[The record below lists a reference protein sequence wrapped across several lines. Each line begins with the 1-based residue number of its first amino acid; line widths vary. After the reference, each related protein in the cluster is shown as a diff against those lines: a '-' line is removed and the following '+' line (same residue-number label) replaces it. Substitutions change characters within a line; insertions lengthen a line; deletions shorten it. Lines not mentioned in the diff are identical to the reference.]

1 MKLLSAITILFF
13 WFLEALWIDW
23 AVLNLYDVN
32 YNALVYLIPLA
43 IWSLFIGFL
52 RKVDFSEILI
62 TAIALVPFVA
72 LIALTLKIWIS

>member
-1 MKLLSAITILFF
+1 MKLLSALTVLFF

-23 AVLNLYDVN
+23 VVFNTYNVN

-52 RKVDFSEILI
+52 RKVDFSEIL
-62 TAIALVPFVA
+62 TTSIALVPFSVM
-72 LIALTLKIWIS
+72 IALTLKIWIS